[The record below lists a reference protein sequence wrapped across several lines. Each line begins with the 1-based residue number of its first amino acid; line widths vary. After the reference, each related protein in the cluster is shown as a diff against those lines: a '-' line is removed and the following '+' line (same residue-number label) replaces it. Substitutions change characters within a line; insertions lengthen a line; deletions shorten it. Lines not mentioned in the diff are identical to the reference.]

1 MSIRKTRWLFR
12 FWAVRIGSFIGIL
25 VISYLFFW
33 LVVGIFTRLGVFKY
47 ATLAS
52 NFIFTPLDRIENF
65 TGRTNILIL
74 GKAGGSHAGPD
85 LTDTMIFA
93 SVSLTDKKPMSLISI
108 PRDIWIP
115 SLRAKIN
122 SAYYWG
128 NQKQEGG
135 GLTLAESTVEQIVGQ
150 PINYGMV
157 IDFSAF
163 TKIIDLVGG
172 INVEV
177 KNSFVDEKYPIPGKE
192 NDLCNGDKLYK
203 CRYETIR
210 FEKGITMMTG
220 ETALKYVRSR
230 NASGDEG
237 TDLARDARQQ
247 LVIDALK
254 DKILSRSIITSP
266 KILLAIWSVVK
277 SSVETDMG
285 DGALAILARKIFNQR
300 GNINSQVIP
309 AEMLTNP
316 SESAKYDFQYVF
328 VPKAGDWKTV
338 WTWVKTSIGQGQ

>member
-1 MSIRKTRWLFR
+1 MSIRKTRWLLR
-12 FWAVRIGSFIGIL
+12 FWAIRIGGFLGIL
-25 VISYLFFW
+25 VVSYFIFW
-33 LVVGIFTRLGVFKY
+33 LVVGAFTRMGVFKY
-47 ATLAS
+47 ATLVG
-52 NFIFTPLDRIENF
+52 NFIFTPIDRIENF
-65 TGRTNILIL
+65 SGRTNILIL

-93 SVSLTDKKPMSLISI
+93 SISLTDKKPMSLVSI

-128 NQKQEGG
+128 NQKQPGG
-135 GLTLAESTVEQIVGQ
+135 GLMLAESTVEQIIGQ

-192 NDLCNGDKLYK
+192 DDLCNGDKLYR
-203 CRYETIR
+203 CRYETIS
-210 FEKGITMMTG
+210 FNKGTIMMNG
-220 ETALKYVRSR
+220 ETALKFVRSR
-230 NASGDEG
+230 YASGDEG

-254 DKILSRSIITSP
+254 DKILSRPTITSP
-266 KILLAIWSVVK
+266 KTLLVIWSVVK
-277 SSVETDMG
+277 SSIETDMS
-285 DGALAILARKIFNQR
+285 DGAEAILARKIFDQKS
-300 GNINSQVIP
+300 NINSQVIP

-316 SESAKYDFQYVF
+316 PESAKYDFQYVF
-328 VPKAGDWKTV
+328 VPKAGDWKEV
-338 WTWVKTSIGQGQ
+338 WSWVKTSMLP